1 MEKNV
6 SVSARFASPNTAE
19 RALDH
24 LVQAG
29 FGKTAAVSRL
39 LADGAVELVVHC
51 DSTEQMDA
59 AKQVF
64 EATAGQHIDARTE
77 NERVFEE

>member
-6 SVSARFASPNTAE
+6 SVSARFGSPNAAE

-24 LVQAG
+24 LLQAG
-29 FGKTAAVSRL
+29 FGKTASVVRV
-39 LADGAVELVVHC
+39 LADGSVEMVVHC
-51 DSTEQMDA
+51 DSTEEMDA

-64 EATAGQHIDARTE
+64 RQTAGEHIDARTE